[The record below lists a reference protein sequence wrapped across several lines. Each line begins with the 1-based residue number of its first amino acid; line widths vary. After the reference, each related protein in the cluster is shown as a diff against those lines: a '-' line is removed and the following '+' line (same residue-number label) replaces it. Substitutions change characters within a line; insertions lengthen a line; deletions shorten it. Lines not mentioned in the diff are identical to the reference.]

1 MRFPHMRLLS
11 TILLL
16 GLGCLL
22 SHSAQAQQLAVLNS
36 FKVEKSSSDLKITWQ
51 AEQETGVREYQLFRR
66 SSNSNNQYVKIQKSF
81 SAHGI
86 GKMYTYVDD
95 QVYKNNSQQI
105 GYRLEVVYDNGVRQV
120 LRTENVDYT
129 STAVR
134 RTWGSI
140 KAMFQ

>member
-1 MRFPHMRLLS
+1 MRVLS
-11 TILLL
+11 TTSLLAL
-16 GLGCLL
+16 ACVLL
-22 SHSAQAQQLAVLNS
+22 MGANLAVLNS
-36 FKVEKSSSDLKITWQ
+36 FKVEKTNSDLKITWQ
-51 AEQETGVREYQLFRR
+51 AEQETGVRQYELFRR

-81 SAHGI
+81 PAQGI
-86 GKMYTYVDD
+86 GRTYTYVDD

-105 GYRLEVVYDNGVRQV
+105 GYRLEVVYDNGVRQI
-120 LRTENVDYT
+120 LRTESVDYT